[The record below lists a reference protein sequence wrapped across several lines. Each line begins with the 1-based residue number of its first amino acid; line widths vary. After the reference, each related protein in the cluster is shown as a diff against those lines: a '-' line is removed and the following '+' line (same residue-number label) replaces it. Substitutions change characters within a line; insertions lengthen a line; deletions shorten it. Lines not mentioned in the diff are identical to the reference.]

1 MSLNFLVE
9 HDRHGKVPTRIT
21 VYENI
26 DDAEERLYKLDIDQL
41 DELNACL
48 KAGKP
53 VRMEYVVLG
62 GASVESIKQTHA
74 RYFWGEYE
82 VLTPTEICYRTSWRD
97 NLPQTT
103 IQNVDRTEVSPV
115 TGA

>member
-21 VYENI
+21 IYENI
-26 DDAEERLYKLDIDQL
+26 DDAEERLYKLEDDQME
-41 DELNACL
+41 ELNSCL

-62 GASVESIKQTHA
+62 GKSLETIKQTHA

-82 VLTPTEICYRTSWRD
+82 VLTPTEIRYLASWRD

-103 IQNVDRTEVSPV
+103 IQNIDHTEAAPV